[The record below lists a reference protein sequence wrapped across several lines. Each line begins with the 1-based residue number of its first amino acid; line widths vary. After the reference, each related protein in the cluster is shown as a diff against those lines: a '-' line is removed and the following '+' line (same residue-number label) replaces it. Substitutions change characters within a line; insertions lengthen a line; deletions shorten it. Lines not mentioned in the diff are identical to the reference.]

1 MASSF
6 SPSAPVLSVSHHD
19 AAEASPGNIRGIP
32 QPSHQHQQQPQQPQ
46 QQQQDQF
53 MFGADSTGLPGAAD
67 QVSGLTPSW
76 DGMLAS
82 FGPASASLTGPSAAD
97 SPDGR
102 AGSAA
107 SNTFDDLVFSLRQS
121 QYNNHSLNN
130 VTGHPP
136 IPHAS
141 PASSSNVLSSVPTS
155 GWPAVITDEN
165 LIRWL
170 DIYFERL
177 YPTLPILKRSSVFA
191 RLLAQ
196 EHRTNPDFGS
206 MLLSLSA
213 FGLIQPVRVS
223 EQQSTSSSSRQ
234 QMVDLLLM
242 EAVRMRTVVDFGQSP
257 TLDMIF
263 TSVFLFACLFQKGQH
278 NAAWLRMREAVEL
291 GCIFGLDKFDC
302 YLNCSPEQK
311 QQRLRVYYLLSV
323 TER

>member
-6 SPSAPVLSVSHHD
+6 SPSAPVLSVSNHE
-19 AAEASPGNIRGIP
+19 AADASPGNPRGMP
-32 QPSHQHQQQPQQPQ
+32 QQNLQQQQQ

-53 MFGADSTGLPGAAD
+53 MFGADSSGLPGAAD

-82 FGPASASLTGPSAAD
+82 FGPASASLAGPPASD

-121 QYNNHSLNN
+121 QYNNQSLSN
-130 VTGHPP
+130 VAGHPP

-141 PASSSNVLSSVPTS
+141 PASSSNVLSVPTS

-196 EHRTNPDFGS
+196 EHRTNPDFGA

-223 EQQSTSSSSRQ
+223 EQRSASSSSRQ

-257 TLDMIF
+257 TMDMIF